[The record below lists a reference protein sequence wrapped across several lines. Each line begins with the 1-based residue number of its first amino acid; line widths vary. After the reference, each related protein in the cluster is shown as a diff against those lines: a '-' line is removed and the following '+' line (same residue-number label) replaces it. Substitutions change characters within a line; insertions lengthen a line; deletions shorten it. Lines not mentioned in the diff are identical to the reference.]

1 MEESWGVWHVSQ
13 ETEQPHSPGAQAL
26 TWETLLTWLETELC
40 YQQERSLF
48 TQLLICKAGQ
58 ERVKAAL
65 RLYSIMVTLYLS
77 FAYV

>member
-1 MEESWGVWHVSQ
+1 MSQ
-13 ETEQPHSPGAQAL
+13 ETEQPRSPGAQAL
-26 TWETLLTWLETELC
+26 RGETLGTWLETELC

-65 RLYSIMVTLYLS
+65 RLYSTIVALYLS